1 MHNRIRV
8 AVIDDHPLFR
18 GGVVHTLQSAADM
31 EVVGEG
37 ATAPDAVRLGSSH
50 LPDIMLLDVSMPGGG
65 IEAAREIR
73 HNNAIVKTVLLTVS
87 ENEHDVVTAMQ
98 IGVNGYVLKG
108 TSGPELLQILR
119 AVQNGESYI
128 TPALGAR
135 LLTRS
140 KPPVIEVCKVL
151 TRRENQ
157 VLQLL
162 SQGLKNKEIAH
173 DLQLTEKTVKHH
185 MTVLMQKLK
194 ARNRVEAV
202 LIHAKQM
209 VIQARSL
216 VPASD
221 GREVEVGSEHVFKGP
236 GRKIPPGFFSPGCPF
251 VR

>member
-18 GGVVHTLQSAADM
+18 GGVAHTLQSAADM

-37 ATAPDAVRLGSSH
+37 ATAQDAVRMGTSH
-50 LPDIMLLDVSMPGGG
+50 MPDIMLLDVSMPGGG

-73 HNNAIVKTVLLTVS
+73 RNNAAVKTVMLTVS
-87 ENEHDVVTAMQ
+87 ENEHDVAAAMQ

-108 TSGPELLQILR
+108 SSGPELLQILR

-128 TPALGAR
+128 TPALGVR

-140 KPPVIEVCKVL
+140 KPTVVDVYKQPDVAEL
-151 TRRENQ
+151 THRENQ

-173 DLQLTEKTVKHH
+173 GLKLTEKTVKHY

-202 LIHAKQM
+202 LI
-209 VIQARSL
+209 ARKTRGDTGPIL
-216 VPASD
+216 GASY
-221 GREVEVGSEHVFKGP
+221 
-236 GRKIPPGFFSPGCPF
+236 
-251 VR
+251 

>member
-1 MHNRIRV
+1 MPDRIRV

-37 ATAPDAVRLGSSH
+37 ATAQDAIRTSSSH

-73 HNNAIVKTVLLTVS
+73 RNNAGVKTVLLTVS
-87 ENEHDVVTAMQ
+87 ENEHDVVAAMQ

-119 AVQNGESYI
+119 AVQNGDSYI

-135 LLTRS
+135 LLTRP
-140 KPPVIEVCKVL
+140 KPPVIDAGKQPDVATL
-151 TRRENQ
+151 TYRENQ

-173 DLQLTEKTVKHH
+173 DLKLSEKTVKHY

-202 LIHAKQM
+202 LI
-209 VIQARSL
+209 ARKARGDTA
-216 VPASD
+216 PTRGAN
-221 GREVEVGSEHVFKGP
+221 F
-236 GRKIPPGFFSPGCPF
+236 
-251 VR
+251 